1 MYGKDYS
8 TTHNYSYF
16 SGNHILVLFV
26 AVLLHLFSKV
36 YHRNVTVY
44 AYKVHLH
51 RFEHLLFMIV
61 FCRGRQGDP
70 VPPPTPPPSSF
81 LPSFIRSPELL
92 RRPIDIGLC
101 PSSSVNNWAF
111 WLLDNN
117 RSNSF
122 QNWYEGIFRE
132 KGHKLYF
139 SGFLHPWGFWDGA
152 KTAKVDKFKKYSS
165 LQSQIWKKNLIA

>member
-70 VPPPTPPPSSF
+70 VPPPLHPP
-81 LPSFIRSPELL
+81 LPSFHPLL
-92 RRPIDIGLC
+92 GHLSCSGDLLILVCVRHHPLTIEHFDFLITTVPILFKIGMKASLGKRDINCIFLDSCTPG
-101 PSSSVNNWAF
+101 AF
-111 WLLDNN
+111 GMGQKLPKLTNLKNILLFN
-117 RSNSF
+117 RKS
-122 QNWYEGIFRE
+122 ER
-132 KGHKLYF
+132 
-139 SGFLHPWGFWDGA
+139 
-152 KTAKVDKFKKYSS
+152 KT
-165 LQSQIWKKNLIA
+165 